1 MGCCLS
7 AGGHNHEAEQR
18 RSIDGEPPTSPPGNL
33 EVETVKEVL
42 LETAVAPKADD
53 KIKAMPPGNQEWKA
67 EVRPAA
73 VINGNPGV
81 PGKDDGEIVSEV
93 SEMSEVCSYSESL
106 STKTAQERAGAD
118 VDDGVVDQ
126 RPPPRKRRAHGG
138 GRGRRERVVARRMAV
153 PSPEKRGQVARLRP
167 VRGRQMAAQ
176 PRNGA
181 EENGN
186 FKRKDLVEGSG
197 RRSRS
202 PVRREEAPPLRNESD
217 RKVAAAAEPRNDVVS
232 AEEAE
237 TLENP
242 VVSLECFIF
251 L

>member
-7 AGGHNHEAEQR
+7 SGRHNHEAEQR
-18 RSIDGEPPTSPPGNL
+18 RSIDGEPPTSPPGIL

-42 LETAVAPKADD
+42 LETSVVPKADD
-53 KIKAMPPGNQEWKA
+53 DKIKSMPPGNPECKP
-67 EVRPAA
+67 EVRPPGL
-73 VINGNPGV
+73 ING
-81 PGKDDGEIVSEV
+81 KDYGEIVSEF

-106 STKTAQERAGAD
+106 WTTTAQGKGGD

-138 GRGRRERVVARRMAV
+138 GRGRGARRMAA
-153 PSPEKRGQVARLRP
+153 PSPEKRGQVAPLRP
-167 VRGRQMAAQ
+167 VRGRPMVAQ
-176 PRNGA
+176 QRNGA

-186 FKRKDLVEGSG
+186 LKRKDVVEASG

-202 PVRREEAPPLRNESD
+202 PVRREEVAPPRNESD
-217 RKVAAAAEPRNDVVS
+217 QKAPAAAEHRNDVVS